1 MMRHFRILLL
11 FLLVLPLAAEARI
24 KGIVLDDNGMPLVG
38 ANVYWAGTTTGVAT
52 DTAGLFSIEPVHAT
66 RLLVS
71 SYLGYHNDTTDVG
84 NQRTLT
90 IVLVSDLILD
100 EVSITERQ
108 MSVLRSRVSPLNVE
122 TLTGQ
127 ELTKAACCNLS
138 ESFETSASVDVAYSD
153 AATGAKQIR
162 LLGLS
167 GTYVQLLTENT
178 PNVRGLAQSF
188 GMEYIPGPWM
198 ESIQVS
204 KGTSSVINGYEAITG
219 QINVEYLKPQTTNP
233 IAVNAMLNSA
243 LHAELNATGGWDI
256 GEHTST
262 AVLLHAQ
269 DGSWEMDDNGDGFVD
284 MPKNHNLNLLNRWFF
299 HNGNY
304 TGQVL
309 VRALYDQRIGGQITR
324 PMHGHTAIDN
334 PYRIDLR
341 TRRIDGFMKNGYV
354 FDAAMDRSIGIIAA
368 ASYHSLTNHYG
379 TRLWDANQTNAYLNA
394 IFQTRFDTPSDPFG
408 WHTHKLSAGLSVN
421 FDRYSELLHAPLA
434 LMWINT
440 PQVEQYDFSRME
452 TTPGVFAEYTYS
464 YREMLTLLMGVRADY
479 STRYGFFFTPRMNIR
494 YAPFEWWTL
503 RASAG
508 MGYRSPNA
516 IADNAAYLPSNRVY
530 AIGNEQLAQ
539 EKTVNAGITTM
550 FYIPLGKRELHLS
563 AEYYYTHF
571 LDGVIADMDAD
582 LHRVE
587 LFNISSIANAQSF
600 AHNWQVEANMEVLRG
615 WTLTAAFR
623 YTDVR
628 QTTFSTADNAYILR
642 DKPLQN
648 KFKALL
654 TTSYQTPLHT
664 WQFDFT
670 AQFNGYGRMPDGF
683 TVPEGSRQYMVRNGY
698 LYHRWYPQLLA
709 QITKYWRTCSLY
721 VGAENMTNFR
731 QDAPIVGDK
740 ITATPP
746 GDKMSAGNRV
756 PMGNRVSV
764 GNRMPTDDRMGNRAP
779 AGDRMGN
786 RALVGERMLEGGT
799 MSSSQY
805 IDPSSANY
813 DASMVWGPIHGWK
826 VYIGF
831 RWSLDR
837 PE

>member
-1 MMRHFRILLL
+1 MKRHIVSCIIIIILSS
-11 FLLVLPLAAEARI
+11 VGAHAAPIR
-24 KGIVLDDNGMPLVG
+24 GVVLDDSGTPLVG

-52 DTAGLFSIEPVHAT
+52 DTAGIFTINPVHGT

-71 SYLGYHNDTTDVG
+71 SYLGYHNDTTDIG
-84 NQRTLT
+84 NSRTLT
-90 IVLVSDLILD
+90 IVLVSDLVLD

-108 MSVLRSRVSPLNVE
+108 MAVLRSRVSPLNVE

-188 GMEYIPGPWM
+188 GLEYIPGPWM

-233 IAVNAMLNSA
+233 VAVNLMLNSA

-256 GEHTST
+256 NDHVST

-269 DGSWEMDDNGDGFVD
+269 DASLEMDDNGDGFLD
-284 MPKNHNLNLLNRWFF
+284 MPNNHNLNLLNRWFI
-299 HNGNY
+299 HRGNY

-309 VRALYDQRIGGQITR
+309 VRALYDQRLGGQMTR
-324 PMHGHTAIDN
+324 AMHGHTPVDN
-334 PYRIDLR
+334 PYRINLR

-354 FDAAMDRSIGIIAA
+354 FDPALDRSIGIIAA
-368 ASYHSLTNHYG
+368 ASYHSQDNQYG
-379 TRLWDANQTNAYLNA
+379 ARLWDANQTNAYLNA
-394 IFQTRFDTPSDPFG
+394 IFQTRFDDSPRDPFG
-408 WHTHKLSAGLSVN
+408 RHDHKLSTGISVN
-421 FDRYSELLHAPLA
+421 FDKYDEVLQAPLA
-434 LMWINT
+434 LAWLNT
-440 PQVEQYDFSRME
+440 PQVAQYDFSRTE
-452 TTPGVFAEYTYS
+452 TTPGLFAEYTYT
-464 YREMLTLLMGVRADY
+464 YREMLTLLMGIRADY
-479 STRYGFFFTPRMNIR
+479 STRYGLFFTPRMNIR
-494 YAPFEWWTL
+494 YAPFSWWTL

-530 AIGNEQLAQ
+530 GMGNEHLAQ
-539 EKTVNAGITTM
+539 EQTVNAGATTT
-550 FYIPLGKRELHLS
+550 FYIPIGKRELQLS
-563 AEYYYTHF
+563 GEYYHTRF
-571 LDGVIADMDAD
+571 LDGVIADMDED
-582 LHRVE
+582 MHRVN
-587 LFNISSIANAQSF
+587 LFNISDVTGAQSF
-600 AHNWQVEANMEVLRG
+600 AHNWQIEANMEILRG
-615 WTLTAAFR
+615 WTMTAAFR

-628 QTTFSTADNAYILR
+628 QTTFSATDNAYILR

-648 KFKALL
+648 KFKGII

-683 TVPEGSRQYMVRNGY
+683 VIPDGSRQYMTRHGY
-698 LYHRWYPQLLA
+698 TYHRWYPQLLA

-721 VGAENMTNFR
+721 LGAENMTNFR
-731 QDAPIVGDK
+731 QDAPI
-740 ITATPP
+740 
-746 GDKMSAGNRV
+746 AGA
-756 PMGNRVSV
+756 
-764 GNRMPTDDRMGNRAP
+764 RMEDNTHDSTHSDNSR
-779 AGDRMGN
+779 
-786 RALVGERMLEGGT
+786 
-799 MSSSQY
+799 Y
-805 IDPSSANY
+805 IDPASPDF

-831 RWSLDR
+831 RWALDR
-837 PE
+837 LE